1 MLPAHFRATKPL
13 EKMQI
18 KVQSAQR
25 KTEVMK
31 TKKTKTNLVDI
42 KEDTNLCQYFLPIIE
57 VTSTTFKALFLAV

>member
-31 TKKTKTNLVDI
+31 TKKTNLVNL

-57 VTSTTFKALFLAV
+57 VT

>member
-31 TKKTKTNLVDI
+31 TKKTNLANL

>member
-31 TKKTKTNLVDI
+31 TKKTKTNLADL
-42 KEDTNLCQYFLPIIE
+42 KEDINLCQYF
-57 VTSTTFKALFLAV
+57 FLLRVI